1 MKPSPSKRF
10 GFTLLELL
18 VALAILVSVFAI
30 IGRTLTTTL
39 NAWKHGSKVLEEL
52 HHGDFVMEQMV
63 SALRSTA
70 FFETTPELYG
80 FRVTKKTAGAYPGDR
95 ISWVTSSS
103 AFMPLNSPYANG
115 LHRLAVEIER
125 TDQGEAAFAV
135 RALAHL
141 SEEEEDTVDPWLI
154 SSRVKGIRC
163 RVYDEETSSWLDT
176 WEETN
181 AIPSL
186 VEITLYID
194 SGADSATPL
203 RIQRAVE
210 IPVAPAVTGM
220 VEFTEGED

>member
-1 MKPSPSKRF
+1 MK
-10 GFTLLELL
+10 
-18 VALAILVSVFAI
+18 
-30 IGRTLTTTL
+30 
-39 NAWKHGSKVLEEL
+39 AWKRGSEVLAEL

-70 FFETTPELYG
+70 FFDSAPHLYG
-80 FRVTKKTAGAYPGDR
+80 FRVTKQTAGAYPGDR

-103 AFMPLNSPYANG
+103 AFMPLDSPYANG
-115 LHRLAVEIER
+115 LHRIAVEIER
-125 TDQGEAAFAV
+125 TDRGDPAFAV

-141 SEEEEDTVDPWLI
+141 SEEDEDTVDPWLI
-154 SSRVKGIRC
+154 SSRVKGIRF
-163 RVYDEETSSWLDT
+163 RVYDEETSSWSDT

-186 VEITLYID
+186 VEITLYLD
-194 SGADSATPL
+194 PQKEYDPPM

-220 VEFTEGED
+220 VEFVEDGE